1 MSSTHLSLNYHLVF
15 GTKNRTAS
23 IDLSWRTRLHEYIG
37 GTVRGLGGY
46 PEAIGGVA
54 DHVHLLLAL
63 KSTHCL
69 ADVVRELKKAS
80 SAWVHEEIGERTFRW
95 QDGYAAFTVSTTVRV
110 AVRNYIANQEEHHRL
125 KSFREEIVGFLGKA
139 GIEYDQRFLD

>member
-1 MSSTHLSLNYHLVF
+1 MSSTYLSLHYHLVF
-15 GTKNRTAS
+15 GTKNRLAS

-37 GTVRGLGGY
+37 GTVRGLGGF
-46 PEAIGGVA
+46 PEVIGGVA

-80 SAWVHEEIGERTFRW
+80 SAWVREEIGDRTFRW
-95 QDGYAAFTVSTTVRV
+95 QDGYAAFTVSATVRV
-110 AVRNYIANQEEHHRL
+110 AVRKYISNQEEHHRF
-125 KSFREEIVGFLGKA
+125 KSFREEFVEFLEKA
-139 GIEYDQRFLD
+139 GIEYDQRYLD